1 MTSFMNDPKEIRVKT
16 APQNFKAI
24 DVNETAVKLQWKTNH
39 CMKDGYTVGCSLP
52 EGTTV
57 QGEGKKSEYFYAIVA
72 SKRRSFEGSF
82 LYFNLRPTTGQ
93 GPFINYI
100 DMKDE
105 GEVEQYVNILST

>member
-57 QGEGKKSEYFYAIVA
+57 
-72 SKRRSFEGSF
+72 
-82 LYFNLRPTTGQ
+82 
-93 GPFINYI
+93 
-100 DMKDE
+100 
-105 GEVEQYVNILST
+105 

>member
-1 MTSFMNDPKEIRVKT
+1 MTSFMNDLKEIRVNT

-57 QGEGKKSEYFYAIVA
+57 C
-72 SKRRSFEGSF
+72 
-82 LYFNLRPTTGQ
+82 
-93 GPFINYI
+93 GPKI
-100 DMKDE
+100 DMWLR
-105 GEVEQYVNILST
+105 NMLLSKNQQFLANFFDTT